1 MQKKERESVIEPTK
15 KKRGQQPKLSPEQAQ
30 ELADRFFAGQML
42 KELAVSFDVCS
53 QTARA
58 TLRRAGFSNYQIHMQ
73 LHRRKRE
80 PSPLFKSE
88 RNLDI
93 ARMKADGCSYQEI
106 ADKHGIS
113 RQRVGQ
119 ILYDN
124 GYANPTLVNARAD
137 KLYRYLLEYKAEN
150 DGNTPVVNEMLRHM
164 GETYNRLMTQLYVL
178 VERGLIAIQKRE
190 TKNVHVS
197 HILIVGA
204 TWTPPPPVKHH
215 DK

>member
-1 MQKKERESVIEPTK
+1 MTENQIVPKR
-15 KKRGQQPKLSPEQAQ
+15 KRGQQPKLSPGQVK
-30 ELADRFFAGQML
+30 ELIDRFFAGEML

-106 ADKHGIS
+106 ADKHKIS

-119 ILYDN
+119 VLYEN
-124 GYANPTLVNARAD
+124 GYANPTLIQARAD

-150 DGNTPVVNEMLRHM
+150 DGNTPTIREMIQHM

-178 VERGLIAIQKRE
+178 V
-190 TKNVHVS
+190 
-197 HILIVGA
+197 
-204 TWTPPPPVKHH
+204 
-215 DK
+215 